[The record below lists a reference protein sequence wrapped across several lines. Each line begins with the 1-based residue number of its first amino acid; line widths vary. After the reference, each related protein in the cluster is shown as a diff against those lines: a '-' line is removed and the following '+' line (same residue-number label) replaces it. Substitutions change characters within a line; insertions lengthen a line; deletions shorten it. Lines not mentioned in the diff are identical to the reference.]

1 MKNFKLQLK
10 CYFTNPVLS
19 GLTALYFIGS
29 LGYVLYNNSI
39 MQARGQEPLFYL
51 AATLKISLFSLIF
64 FMFVSYEFLNKARQC
79 LFHERLDSMQNGKL
93 KYYAD
98 RLLVL
103 TFIVLLQAL
112 IFLIINMQN
121 IYKFDLM
128 QSTYPAYVAA
138 CIAINLFAVPI
149 VGVLIGSLISFITK
163 RLTALMVIVFF
174 ALMLTPFGEM
184 VISRLYTDAGIYV
197 YPILDI
203 FNLAPPSLDFRPI
216 APFGYSIQ
224 SYRIQ
229 LILVWALL
237 GLSVMSFLLLR
248 NMRKSRIAL
257 SIIFALGCLTSAV
270 LYVQPASK
278 VVMSYDPV
286 KGGAADAWYY
296 RDFEQQTV
304 PADFEI
310 TKYDLSFSVQ
320 RELSAKAVMV
330 LDKDSLDEYRFTL
343 YHGFSVNRL
352 EDADGRPIA
361 YEQKGDY
368 LYVKPAVD
376 NKTGKISIEYK
387 GHASKFYSNEQG
399 VFLPGYFP
407 FYPHSGFQEVFNT
420 ELQGFNRLMQPA
432 PVDFHVSV
440 KSAKPIFCSLPSLTT
455 NEFSGKST
463 SFTLMSGFLASTR
476 TDAGIEVVYP
486 YLSINEF
493 NEHTINTGVNS
504 AVQKNI
510 LDPKKKQVFI
520 IPNTNLLTDYE
531 AFAEFSDHYVLQ
543 QFLSL
548 DSVYEL
554 QKVNSKKRRLYDIL
568 KTYAQGNLEDW
579 AGLAEAYGNLYK
591 IAYDKMQL
599 LGKEKVIKISEI
611 YLADDND
618 NRSVLEFLN
627 SLT

>member
-1 MKNFKLQLK
+1 MK
-10 CYFTNPVLS
+10 CYFTNPVLA

-29 LGYVLYNNSI
+29 LGYLLYNNSI

-79 LFHERLDSMQNGKL
+79 LFHERLGALQNGKL

-103 TFIVLLQAL
+103 SFTVLAQAL
-112 IFLIINMQN
+112 IFLIINMQ
-121 IYKFDLM
+121 IVHEFDLM
-128 QSTYPAYVAA
+128 QSAYPAYVAA
-138 CIAINLFAVPI
+138 CIAINLFAVPM
-149 VGVLIGSLISFITK
+149 VGVLIGSLISFISK

-174 ALMLTPFGEM
+174 AFMVTPLAEM
-184 VISRLYTDAGIYV
+184 IISRLYTDAGIYV
-197 YPILDI
+197 YPVLDI
-203 FNLAPPSLDFRPI
+203 FNLAPPSMDFRPI

-229 LILVWALL
+229 LVLAWALL
-237 GLSVMSFLLLR
+237 CLSGLSFLLLR
-248 NMRKSRIAL
+248 NMRKTRIVL
-257 SIIFALGCLTSAV
+257 TIIFALGCLTSAV
-270 LYVQPASK
+270 FYVQPASK

-296 RDFEQQTV
+296 SDFEQQKV

-320 RELSAKAVMV
+320 RELSAKAVMF

-343 YHGFSVNRL
+343 YHGFLVNRV

-361 YEQKGDY
+361 YEQTGDY

-376 NKTGKISIEYK
+376 NKMSKISIEYK
-387 GHASKFYSNEQG
+387 GHAYKFYSNEQG
-399 VFLPGYFP
+399 AFLPGYFP
-407 FYPHSGFQEVFNT
+407 FYPHSGFQEVFSK
-420 ELQGFNRLMQPA
+420 ELQGFNRLMRPA
-432 PVDFHVSV
+432 PVDFHVTV
-440 KSAKPIFCSLPSLTT
+440 KSAKPILCNLSSVAAD
-455 NEFSGKST
+455 EFSGKSN
-463 SFTLMSGFLASTR
+463 SITLMSGFLASTT
-476 TDAGIEVVYP
+476 TDAGIEVIYP
-486 YLSINEF
+486 YLSVNEF
-493 NEHTINTGVNS
+493 NEQTINTAVNS

-510 LDPKKKQVFI
+510 LDPNKKKVFI
-520 IPNTNLLTDYE
+520 IPNTNLITDYE
-531 AFAEFSDHYVLQ
+531 AFAEFSDHYVFQ

-548 DSVYEL
+548 DSVYES
-554 QKVNSKKRRLYDIL
+554 QKVNSTKKRLYDII
-568 KTYAQGNLEDW
+568 KSYEQGNLEDW
-579 AGLAEAYGNLYK
+579 AGMAEAFGDLYK
-591 IAYDKMQL
+591 LVYDKMIL
-599 LGKEKVIKISEI
+599 LGKEKVIQLSEI
-611 YLADDND
+611 YIADDND